1 MGHQQLHT
9 DAEHDKEDPQ
19 CRRGDWRNPLA
30 VECLR
35 GYWLSPGDSHWGLID
50 FMLIVKGKAPV
61 TRMMPN
67 NQIRLLQNSGTYFS
81 AIEAALDRAMHDIY
95 LETYIFDDDTTGRRI
110 AGALKRAA
118 LRGVKTHL
126 LIDGFGSIGLPQ
138 TMVEDL
144 ETAGVMVLKFR
155 PKTSPWTLKRHRLR
169 RLHRKIV
176 VVDRTIAFVGGIN
189 VNDGMDR
196 HGQPSMRL
204 DYAVSVQGPLVK
216 AIHDSARQVWL
227 RVTWMRRLPSRGWKN
242 DRYAPSADP
251 KGLMQA
257 AFLVRNNIRHRRDIE
272 AAYLR
277 AIEQARSEVILASA
291 YFLPGLNFRH
301 ALVAAAGRGVR
312 VVLLLQGEKDHPL
325 FHYASQALYG
335 SFLAAGIE
343 IYEYHKSLLHAKVG
357 VIDGQWAT
365 VGSSNLDPFSL
376 LLALEA
382 NVVVDDEGFAQELK
396 LSLEQAMET
405 GAQRIDDN
413 SWRTQSI
420 GQRMAS
426 WLSYGVVRFMIGIAG
441 YAPGKLPGR
450 AASMDDSA

>member
-1 MGHQQLHT
+1 
-9 DAEHDKEDPQ
+9 
-19 CRRGDWRNPLA
+19 
-30 VECLR
+30 
-35 GYWLSPGDSHWGLID
+35 
-50 FMLIVKGKAPV
+50 
-61 TRMMPN
+61 MMPN
-67 NQIRLLQNSGTYFS
+67 NHISLLQSGEAYFQ
-81 AIEAALDRAMHDIY
+81 AIEAAMDRAMYDIY
-95 LETYIFDDDTTGRRI
+95 LETYIFEDDSTGRRI
-110 AGALKRAA
+110 AEALKRAA
-118 LRGVKTHL
+118 LRGVITHL
-126 LIDGFGSIGLPQ
+126 LIDGYGSIRLPKS
-138 TMVEDL
+138 VFDDL
-144 ETAGVMVLKFR
+144 EAVGVLAMKFR
-155 PKTSPWTLKRHRLR
+155 PKTSPWTMRRRRLR

-189 VNDGMDR
+189 ISDGMDR
-196 HGQPSMRL
+196 HGQPWMRF
-204 DYAVSVQGPLVK
+204 DYAASVQGPLVK

-227 RVTWMRRLPSRGWKN
+227 RVAWMRRLPRRGGNN
-242 DRYAPSADP
+242 DRYTPSADP
-251 KGLMQA
+251 AGQMHA

-272 AAYLR
+272 AAYLQ
-277 AIEQARSEVILASA
+277 AIEKAQSEIIFANA

-312 VVLLLQGEKDHPL
+312 VVLLLQGERDHPL

-343 IYEYHKSLLHAKVG
+343 IYEYYKSLLHAKVG

-396 LSLEQAMET
+396 FSLEHAMET

-441 YAPGKLPGR
+441 YAPGKLSGR
-450 AASMDDSA
+450 AVSMDHSV